1 MKKTFLKKIRTGM
14 GALSA
19 LMLLAVATFTGC
31 SDGSSGGSTDKSEPL
46 VETLPEDDGGITDV
60 DGTAVQTVT
69 PESDENADI
78 QIVMCGDSIMRTYE
92 AADGDETGWGQV
104 LQFFFDTG
112 VYVNNTLSQGGR
124 SSKSFYYEKGR
135 WENVKAILSERSAAG
150 KKTYVFINFG
160 HNDQKYIGN
169 GDTFMNYATFAK
181 ENPAGWADVTY
192 TKESNVIDSY
202 DPSTA
207 PDNGTYKDF
216 LKKYITETKALGGT
230 PVIFSPFVRCYS
242 SNGIISDKGAH
253 NLTEAYTHTK
263 GDEAAPRG
271 NYPEAAKEAA
281 EENDAVYVDLTAL
294 SKTYVESA
302 LVAGKEKFV
311 YWPNDTTHVCAAGA
325 LKIAELAVNG
335 LKDKIPELSSHM
347 KTPDARIMVNASTV
361 NFGNIYPE
369 NTTVK
374 SFKISAYNTRGGSI
388 TVTAPEGYTVSLSE
402 STGFAK
408 KVQINTPV
416 AYFGDTVYVRFE
428 PAAVKE
434 YNHNLQVTHSSITPD
449 FGNSPCGTASSNILL
464 IALTGAGKQK
474 AVGGTDFTVT
484 WPMIDSSKGVLY
496 TPTVEPEGVITAG
509 TATLSSNLVA
519 STAKA
524 DYVNKVYR
532 SRFASS
538 LAEGWPGSRSESLY
552 LEYKVIGSS
561 STTLINQ
568 ITLNLASSGTGNMR
582 WDVLYSTKDDFSSPV
597 TLVQGGQGTAID
609 QDGATSAK
617 ANDVLTEVKSDSD
630 MGVDITGKT
639 LTLRV
644 YPYMKSADTNGS
656 GRLLMTGDI
665 IIEGLVQ

>member
-1 MKKTFLKKIRTGM
+1 MKKLITGVGLLATFL
-14 GALSA
+14 
-19 LMLLAVATFTGC
+19 LLTTAFFTGC
-31 SDGSSGGSTDKSEPL
+31 SDGASSGSDDNQTQTQTPQTDDEPY
-46 VETLPEDDGGITDV
+46 TDV
-60 DGTAVQTVT
+60 IGTATSTVK

-112 VYVNNTLSQGGR
+112 VYVNNTLSNGGR

-135 WENVKAILSERSAAG
+135 WENVKAILSERKAAG

-192 TKESNVIDSY
+192 EKEANVIDSY

-230 PVIFSPFVRCYS
+230 PVIFSPFVRCYAS
-242 SNGIISDKGAH
+242 GGVISEKGAH

-271 NYPEAAKEAA
+271 NYPEAAKEVA
-281 EENDAVYVDLTAL
+281 EENGVAYVDLTSL
-294 SKTYVESA
+294 SKSYVESA
-302 LVAGKEKFV
+302 LAEGKEKFV

-325 LKIAELAVNG
+325 LKLAEMAVNEV
-335 LKDKIPELSSHM
+335 KEQIPELASHI
-347 KTPDARIMVNASTV
+347 KTPDARIMINTNTV
-361 NFGNIYPE
+361 NFGSIYPG

-374 SFKISAYNTRGGSI
+374 SLKISAYNTKGGKISI
-388 TVTAPEGYTVSLSE
+388 TAPKGYTVSLSE
-402 STGFAK
+402 NSGFAK
-408 KVQINTPV
+408 TLEIDTPSG
-416 AYFGDTVYVRFE
+416 YFGNDIYVCFA
-428 PAAVKE
+428 PKGVQE
-434 YNHNLQVTHSSITPD
+434 YNYNLQVTHSSLTPD
-449 FGNSPCGTASSNILL
+449 FGNSPVGSISGNILL

-474 AVGGTDFTVT
+474 AASGTDFTVT
-484 WPMIDSSKGVLY
+484 YPMIDSSKGVLY
-496 TPTVEPEGVITAG
+496 TATIDPEGVITAG
-509 TATLSSNLVA
+509 NAFLSEGLTA

-524 DYVNKVYR
+524 DYVNKIYR

-538 LAEGWPGSRSESLY
+538 LTEGWTGSRSEKLY
-552 LEYKVIGSS
+552 LEYKISSPS
-561 STTLINQ
+561 STAFINQ

-582 WDVLYSTKDDFSSPV
+582 WDVLYSTNDDFSSPV
-597 TLVQGGQGTAID
+597 TIIQGGQGTAID

-617 ANDVLTEVKSDSD
+617 ANDVLTQVKSDSD
-630 MGVDITGKT
+630 MGLNITGKT

-644 YPYMKSADTNGS
+644 YPYMKSADTNGK

-665 IIEGLVQ
+665 VFEGIVQ